1 MASHLLRFII
11 PLLIF
16 ITMNPL
22 FALPGETDTTTA
34 ENISYNIPKVKNSI
48 KVDAILDDAIWDQAV
63 RINANIEVQ
72 PGENITA
79 PVKTE
84 ALLAYNERHIFVA
97 IIAYDPEP
105 DKIRARY
112 CDRDNLW
119 DDDWVLILFDTFN
132 DQRRTYD
139 FTCNP
144 LGIQADMIETTS
156 GGGGAWDAIWE
167 SDGRITDKGYIVE
180 MAIPFSS
187 LNFPRISGD
196 QIWGFD
202 VVRSYP
208 RNVRH
213 HIGAFPRDRDN
224 NCYMCQSPKLIGFNN
239 VSPGKNIEIDPTF
252 NVTVAQERSENDDGS
267 YGKFKKSSQ
276 EYNPGITAHW
286 GLTPN
291 LTLSGTINP
300 DFSNIEADIL
310 QLDINNQFA
319 LYYPEKRPFFL
330 ESADFFSTPLD
341 AVHTRTLAD
350 PNWGVKLAGKE
361 GIHTV
366 GFFTVQDNIT
376 NFLFPG
382 SEGSSSGSRKLPS
395 YGSAFRYKLDVSES
409 SNIGIL
415 VTDREAEDY
424 FNRSGGIDAD
434 FKFTKKDRIRVQ
446 ALASA
451 TQYPDSVS
459 SEFEQS
465 TAQFNGSAI
474 EGLYVRDTKNYEL
487 YAFHKQVD
495 ENFRADLG
503 FITQAGIKYSEIGGE
518 YKFRNE
524 ADHWYNWLSFGSSLD
539 YQRDYNGQMLFQA
552 WTTRMSYRGPMDS
565 HSSFYGSNGKNRY
578 DGKEFN
584 IARMHGCYGFRPMS
598 SLFLHIF
605 AAYGDQIDYA
615 NTRLGT
621 RFKLNPSM
629 EVSLGLHL
637 KAELDHTYEKLNVN
651 AGQLYTANISRIKLI
666 YQINKEMF
674 LRGIVQYVDYQRD
687 ETLYLDE
694 VEPETKDIFTQF
706 LFSYK
711 INPQTVFFL
720 GYSDNYYGNYTLD
733 VTQTNRTLFTK
744 IGYAFVP

>member
-1 MASHLLRFII
+1 
-11 PLLIF
+11 
-16 ITMNPL
+16 MNQL
-22 FALPGETDTTTA
+22 FSFSSEVDSSTTD
-34 ENISYNIPKVKNSI
+34 NISYRIPKVNNSI
-48 KVDAILDDAIWDQAV
+48 KVDAILDDAIWKQAV

-72 PGENITA
+72 PAENIAA

-84 ALLAYNERHIFVA
+84 ALLAYNESHIFVA

-105 DKIRARY
+105 AKIRARF
-112 CDRDNLW
+112 CDRDKIW

-139 FTCNP
+139 FGCNP
-144 LGIQADMIETTS
+144 LGIQTDMIETTS

-167 SDGRITDKGYIVE
+167 SDGRVTESGYIVE

-196 QIWGFD
+196 QLWGFD
-202 VVRSYP
+202 IVRSYP

-252 NVTVAQERSENDDGS
+252 NVTASQERPENEDGS
-267 YGKFKKSSQ
+267 FGKFGKSKKD
-276 EYNPGITAHW
+276 YHPGITAHW
-286 GLTPN
+286 GITPN

-330 ESADFFSTPLD
+330 ESADFFSTPMQ

-350 PNWGVKLAGKE
+350 PYWGVKLAGKE

-382 SEGSSSGSRKLPS
+382 SEGSSSGSRKITS
-395 YGSAFRYKLDVSES
+395 YGNAFRYKVDVSES
-409 SNIGIL
+409 SNIGLIA
-415 VTDREAEDY
+415 TDREAEDY
-424 FNRSGGIDAD
+424 YNRSGGIDAD
-434 FKFTKKDRIRVQ
+434 FKFTKKDRFQFQV
-446 ALASA
+446 LASD

-459 SEFEQS
+459 AEFDQS
-465 TAQFNGSAI
+465 TSNFKGTAFEA
-474 EGLYVRDTKNYEL
+474 LYVRDTKNYEI

-503 FITQAGIKYSEIGGE
+503 FITQAEIKYSEIGGE

-539 YQRDYNGQMLFQA
+539 YQRNFDGQMLYQA
-552 WTTRMSYRGPMDS
+552 WTTRIGYHGPMDS
-565 HSSFYGSNGKNRY
+565 HSSFYGSIGKNRY
-578 DGKEFN
+578 NGQEFS
-584 IARMHGCYGFRPMS
+584 ISKMQGCYGFRPSS

-615 NTRLGT
+615 NTQLGT

-629 EVSLGLHL
+629 DFNLGMHL
-637 KAELDHTYEKLNVN
+637 KAEFDHTYEQLDVN
-651 AGQLYTANISRIKLI
+651 SGLLYTANISRIKLI

-674 LRGIVQYVDYQRD
+674 LRGIVQYVNYQRD
-687 ETLYLDE
+687 ETLYIDE